1 MKRVKGYFL
10 FFKTNVNFV
19 MKKLEMSDPNLD
31 IIVELQNK
39 INRLIDRYD
48 GLKKEV
54 SRLNEEKERLIS
66 ELNVST
72 EKYRELEMKYNNLK
86 LSGNILAETGDPGEA
101 KKRIN
106 QIVREID
113 KCIALL
119 NR

>member
-1 MKRVKGYFL
+1 M
-10 FFKTNVNFV
+10 N
-19 MKKLEMSDPNLD
+19 DPNTD

-39 INRLIDRYD
+39 IDKLIDRYTS
-48 GLKKEV
+48 LKEDVK
-54 SRLNEEKERLIS
+54 RLREKNGELILELDRVNENYK
-66 ELNVST
+66 
-72 EKYRELEMKYNNLK
+72 ELEEKYNNLK
-86 LSGNILAETGDPGEA
+86 LSGSILAETENPGEA

>member
-1 MKRVKGYFL
+1 M
-10 FFKTNVNFV
+10 N
-19 MKKLEMSDPNLD
+19 DPKLD

-39 INRLIDRYD
+39 IDTLIDRYKS
-48 GLKKEV
+48 LKNEV
-54 SRLNEEKERLIS
+54 RILNEKNGKLVS
-66 ELNVST
+66 ELDEAMEN
-72 EKYRELEMKYNNLK
+72 YRELEEKYNNLK
-86 LSGNILAETGDPGEA
+86 LSGSILAETGNPGEA

>member
-1 MKRVKGYFL
+1 M
-10 FFKTNVNFV
+10 NDSNP
-19 MKKLEMSDPNLD
+19 E

-39 INRLIDRYD
+39 IDTLIERYTSLKEDVKSLREKNEKLELELDRVNGDYKRL
-48 GLKKEV
+48 
-54 SRLNEEKERLIS
+54 EEKYS
-66 ELNVST
+66 
-72 EKYRELEMKYNNLK
+72 NLR

-101 KKRIN
+101 KKRIS

>member
-1 MKRVKGYFL
+1 M
-10 FFKTNVNFV
+10 NN
-19 MKKLEMSDPNLD
+19 PNLD

-39 INRLIDRYD
+39 IDTLVDRYNS
-48 GLKKEV
+48 LKEDVK
-54 SRLNEEKERLIS
+54 SLNEKNKRLVS
-66 ELNVST
+66 ELN
-72 EKYRELEMKYNNLK
+72 EANENNRELEEKYNNLK
-86 LSGNILAETGDPGEA
+86 LSGNIIAETGDPGEA

>member
-1 MKRVKGYFL
+1 
-10 FFKTNVNFV
+10 
-19 MKKLEMSDPNLD
+19 MSDPKLD

-39 INRLIDRYD
+39 INTLIDRYKS
-48 GLKKEV
+48 LKEQV
-54 SRLNEEKERLIS
+54 GVLNEEKERLVS
-66 ELNVST
+66 ELDKAN
-72 EKYRELEMKYNNLK
+72 ENYRELEEKYNNLK
-86 LSGNILAETGDPGEA
+86 LTGTILAETGDPGEA

>member
-1 MKRVKGYFL
+1 
-10 FFKTNVNFV
+10 
-19 MKKLEMSDPNLD
+19 MSDPKLD

-39 INRLIDRYD
+39 INTLIDRYKS
-48 GLKKEV
+48 LKEQV
-54 SRLNEEKERLIS
+54 GVLNEEKERLVS
-66 ELNVST
+66 ELDKAN
-72 EKYRELEMKYNNLK
+72 ENYRVLEEKYNNLK
-86 LSGNILAETGDPGEA
+86 LTGTILAETGDPGEA